1 MPCNICGLLETVGGS
16 PSVFTVFVPPSF
28 QSFSRPRK
36 PGNVYRLT
44 ILVTWTRLDTRFGEG
59 ITSSISRISIL
70 WICYY
75 RFSISLEGVEEKVV
89 VFKSARMTRK
99 FQKVI
104 KFEMTNK
111 GPCRK
116 GLKIMLFSPIRV
128 SLKLHHSDVTD
139 RVASKLRYERH
150 IGHRLVRFA
159 LLQEVQC
166 SEQRTGT
173 MLDRTQELYG
183 VSFWPVERS

>member
-1 MPCNICGLLETVGGS
+1 
-16 PSVFTVFVPPSF
+16 
-28 QSFSRPRK
+28 
-36 PGNVYRLT
+36 
-44 ILVTWTRLDTRFGEG
+44 
-59 ITSSISRISIL
+59 
-70 WICYY
+70 
-75 RFSISLEGVEEKVV
+75 
-89 VFKSARMTRK
+89 MTRK

-128 SLKLHHSDVTD
+128 SLKVHHLDVTD

-159 LLQEVQC
+159 LLKEVQC

-173 MLDRTQELYG
+173 MLDRSQELYG